1 MYSNSYRR
9 SSPYGKYGGVPKKKT
24 SPKKKSKSPKKKSK
38 SPRKPNLTTLGLRNC
53 KTLLDKDYSVR
64 RRKGSKSPKRQA
76 TGKLNQYAQFVKAN
90 FQRVRQDLGGAA
102 SKDVMRALG
111 AEWQARKLGI

>member
-1 MYSNSYRR
+1 MYRSTYNNGRR
-9 SSPYGKYGGVPKKKT
+9 TSPYGKYGGVPKKSK
-24 SPKKKSKSPKKKSK
+24 SPKKSPKKKSK